1 MPAPTDT
8 TRTVTKADV
17 EKGKVTTAIIPYVPI
32 VDEEDKDPDKTEVKL
47 PNGNKVYLPFIQES
61 ADHEQFLTRSIA
73 AKLNIT
79 KDLKM
84 QFQAE
89 ELERVI
95 KNANNLTRK
104 LLGEISKL
112 TPTPTASTA
121 PKAKSTASKSQP
133 KSTEEAP
140 SAEEN
145 AKKLEELNNK
155 LKTANEQK
163 VKLKNQLKDHI
174 LVMLDTFR
182 GYIAED
188 LRHSWNDIISS
199 KYDTVPWTNLQ
210 GEEEETELEYN
221 LDSFEMMWVF
231 WMRTVFPEDAAE
243 QHQEYLT
250 HCIRYPYWL
259 PPRKFANRI
268 KQLNGLTNF
277 LPCVKNSP
285 QATSQTTVPQK
296 LTIPQL
302 AQLLLRLCPEEWI
315 LTWKTL
321 GKGQPQDLDELVK
334 FMEQQYAQ
342 AAIQKSKS
350 AKGKPQHDGNNKGKN
365 KRKGDSNHNTNG
377 PNKKARHCNL
387 CKEHGGPFRTHNTA
401 DCGLYNADGTSRKR
415 GKSNSNGDKKT
426 QKNNFAQ
433 QFKSMKE
440 EFIKC
445 KKELKSLKRKLN
457 EDQDGSD
464 SDA

>member
-17 EKGKVTTAIIPYVPI
+17 EKGKVTTAIIPFVQI
-32 VDEEDKDPDKTEVKL
+32 VDDEDKDPDKTEVKL

-61 ADHEQFLTRSIA
+61 ADPEQFLTRSIA
-73 AKLNIT
+73 AYLNIM

-84 QFQAE
+84 QSQAE

-104 LLGEISKL
+104 LLGEISRL
-112 TPTPTASTA
+112 TPTSTAS
-121 PKAKSTASKSQP
+121 KAKSTASKGQP
-133 KSTEEAP
+133 KSTEEVL
-140 SAEEN
+140 SAEEK
-145 AKKLEELNNK
+145 AKKLEELNSK
-155 LKTANEQK
+155 LTTTNEQT

-174 LVMLDTFR
+174 LKMLDTFR
-182 GYIAED
+182 GYVAED
-188 LRHSWNDIISS
+188 LRYAWNDIISS

-221 LDSFEMMWVF
+221 LDSFEMMWVC

-243 QHQEYLT
+243 LHQEYLT

-259 PPRKFANRI
+259 QPRKFASRI
-268 KQLNGLTNF
+268 KQLNGFTNF
-277 LPCVKNSP
+277 LPCVKDSP
-285 QATSQTTVPQK
+285 QATSQTTAPQK
-296 LTIPQL
+296 LTNPQL

-315 LTWKTL
+315 ITWKTL
-321 GKGQPQDLDELVK
+321 GKGQPQDLDELVR
-334 FMEQQYAQ
+334 FMEQQHAQ

-377 PNKKARHCNL
+377 SNKKARHCNL

-415 GKSNSNGDKKT
+415 GKNNEAKKT

-433 QFKSMKE
+433 QFKSMKDE
-440 EFIKC
+440 LTKC
-445 KKELKSLKRKLN
+445 QKELKTLKRKLN
-457 EDQDGSD
+457 EDLDDSD
-464 SDA
+464 SNA

>member
-1 MPAPTDT
+1 M
-8 TRTVTKADV
+8 
-17 EKGKVTTAIIPYVPI
+17 
-32 VDEEDKDPDKTEVKL
+32 
-47 PNGNKVYLPFIQES
+47 
-61 ADHEQFLTRSIA
+61 RSIA
-73 AKLNIT
+73 AKLNLT
-79 KDLKM
+79 KDLGY
-84 QFQAE
+84 QIQAE
-89 ELERVI
+89 ELERVV
-95 KNANNLTRK
+95 KNINNMTRK

-112 TPTPTASTA
+112 TPTPTASKTK
-121 PKAKSTASKSQP
+121 PSASKGQSKP
-133 KSTEEAP
+133 
-140 SAEEN
+140 AEETLSADD
-145 AKKLEELNNK
+145 AKKLEEFKNK
-155 LKTANEQK
+155 LTAANEQK
-163 VKLKNQLKDHI
+163 VKLKHQLKDHI
-174 LVMLDTFR
+174 LKMLDAFR

-259 PPRKFANRI
+259 PPRKFAIRM
-268 KQLNGLTNF
+268 KQLNGYTNF

-285 QATSQTTVPQK
+285 QATSQSTVPQK
-296 LTIPQL
+296 LTNPQL

-321 GKGQPQDLDELVK
+321 GKGQPQDLDEMVK
-334 FMEQQYAQ
+334 FMEQQHAQ

-350 AKGKPQHDGNNKGKN
+350 AKGKPQHNGNNKGKN
-365 KRKGDSNHNTNG
+365 KRKGDSNHNTNSSKRT
-377 PNKKARHCNL
+377 KKHCKL
-387 CKEHGGPFRTHNTA
+387 CKEHDGPSHTHNTA
-401 DCGLYNADGTSRKR
+401 DCGLYNADGTSRKQ

-426 QKNNFAQ
+426 QNNFAQ

-464 SDA
+464 TDA